1 VIELDQEQLML
12 QKMVREF
19 AEKEVGP
26 IAARI
31 DDTCEFPLENVKKM
45 AELGLLGIPFPEK
58 WGGAGMG
65 ELAYCLAV
73 EELAKV
79 CASHSITVAAHTSIG
94 TEPIEL
100 FGNDEQ
106 KEKYL
111 KPLARGEI
119 LGAFALTEPSAGSD
133 VSGVNTTAVLKGDHY
148 VLNGTKIFCTNA
160 GYAGVFIVTTV
171 TDKDKGI
178 DGLSTFIVEKDTP
191 GLTLGKK
198 ENKMGWRGSDTREV
212 IFEDAVVPRENLLGK
227 PGEGFT
233 QAMDTLMG
241 GRISIG
247 ALSLGIAEGAY
258 EAALAYSK
266 DRKQFGRSIS
276 SFQAIKFMLA
286 DMATG
291 IEAGRALTYQAAWLR
306 DKNRPHRKES
316 AMAKLFC
323 SELAMRT
330 TTKAVQIFGGYG
342 YSKEYPVERYMRDAK
357 VCEIGEGT
365 SEVQRLVIAHSI
377 IG

>member
-19 AEKEVGP
+19 AENEVKP
-26 IAARI
+26 IAAQI
-31 DDTCEFPLENVKKM
+31 DETCEFPVENVRKM

-94 TEPIEL
+94 TEPIVL

-111 KPLARGEI
+111 KPLARGEV
-119 LGAFALTEPSAGSD
+119 LGAFALTESGAGSD
-133 VSGVNTTAVLKGDHY
+133 VSGVSTTAVLSGDHY

-160 GYAGVFIVTTV
+160 GYAGVFIVTTS
-171 TDKDKGI
+171 TDKEKGI
-178 DGLSTFIVEKDTP
+178 DGLSTFIIEKDTR

-212 IFEDAVVPRENLLGK
+212 IFEDAIVPAANLLGK
-227 PGEGFT
+227 PGEGFK

-258 EAALAYSK
+258 EAALEYSK
-266 DRKQFGRSIS
+266 ERKQFGKPIC

-286 DMATG
+286 DMAMG
-291 IEAGRALTYQAAWLR
+291 IEAGRALTYHAAWLR
-306 DKNRPHRKES
+306 DENKPHLKES
-316 AMAKLFC
+316 AMAKLYC

-342 YSKEYPVERYMRDAK
+342 YSKEYPVERFMRDAK

-377 IG
+377 IE